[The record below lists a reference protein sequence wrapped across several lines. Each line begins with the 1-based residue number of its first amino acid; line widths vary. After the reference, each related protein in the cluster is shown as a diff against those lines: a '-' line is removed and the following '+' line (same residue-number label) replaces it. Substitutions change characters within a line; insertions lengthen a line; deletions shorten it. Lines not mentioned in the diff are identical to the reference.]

1 MQFHG
6 NCLLEDFVKDNNK
19 WTISNSLDNTI
30 AISNQ
35 KDWTKKKKNQNK
47 QNRKDNKRERDRGH
61 CRRRKKKGK
70 KNWWRWRWRW
80 RWWRQRYSTR
90 VTVAVD
96 RESDVTRPCRRPI
109 GAGHQSASP
118 ELLGKRQRKTK
129 KKTEDEPLWPP
140 ARDRSRGYR
149 ETIAQFAAKQKNTTV
164 ATRPR
169 RFTGSWL
176 VTGPLL
182 FHRRP
187 SRLGP
192 QLPSPDQSFCFKK
205 KYHDNETN
213 SMPFLSKP

>member
-1 MQFHG
+1 MG
-6 NCLLEDFVKDNNK
+6 IACWKISSK
-19 WTISNSLDNTI
+19 ITINERFPIHSTTRSRYPIKKTGP
-30 AISNQ
+30 
-35 KDWTKKKKNQNK
+35 KKKRTRTSRTERTTK
-47 QNRKDNKRERDRGH
+47 RKGTEDTVDDE
-61 CRRRKKKGK
+61 KKKGK

-129 KKTEDEPLWPP
+129 KTTEDEPLWPP

-192 QLPSPDQSFCFKK
+192 QLPSPDQSFCF
-205 KYHDNETN
+205 
-213 SMPFLSKP
+213 

>member
-1 MQFHG
+1 MG
-6 NCLLEDFVKDNNK
+6 IACWKISSK
-19 WTISNSLDNTI
+19 ITINERFPIHSTTRSRYPIKKTGP
-30 AISNQ
+30 
-35 KDWTKKKKNQNK
+35 KKK
-47 QNRKDNKRERDRGH
+47 RTRTSRTERTTKGKGTEDTVDDE
-61 CRRRKKKGK
+61 KKKGK